1 MSHIQDDTV
10 TENMRTNVVSRFYA
24 WWLHELAKTLTP
36 RRAGAHAWRTL
47 LRYTPKGL
55 EISTRSAGT
64 IKHLGTLEPD
74 AAPEQ
79 TAALRRLVA
88 QKAAPKMGQVLLRLS
103 PGDVVERTIQ
113 IPEAASDVI
122 EPVLQNQMERIV
134 PWSQDDTRYGFRV
147 VGPNATSPD
156 QLDIHVVATTRSILD
171 TALGRARSVGLTPY
185 AIDFAPVAEGASA
198 IELMSLAP
206 DPVKK
211 AERALNGFFALLL
224 AFGVIISAFGLY
236 HMWSQQVQN
245 DDLTAKIASAKA
257 RVEEVKRLNDENFL
271 LRQQRERLVRRKME
285 EPAVMVL
292 IEALSRALPDSAYL
306 TELEIHG
313 RDTRIVGKS
322 DDPTALITVLEATPQ
337 FEDVHFS
344 AATTREEGETAGTF
358 SIISRAQGGRHLESQ
373 P

>member
-1 MSHIQDDTV
+1 MG
-10 TENMRTNVVSRFYA
+10 TNVVSRFYS

-36 RRAGAHAWRTL
+36 RRTSAQSWRTL
-47 LRYTPKGL
+47 LRYSPEGL
-55 EISTRSAGT
+55 EISTRSAGS
-64 IKHLGTLEPD
+64 IKHLGTLKPD
-74 AAPEQ
+74 AAPAQ
-79 TAALRRLVA
+79 TTALKRLVA
-88 QKAAPKMGQVLLRLS
+88 QKAGPKTGQVLLRLS
-103 PGDVVERTIQ
+103 PADVVERTIQ

-134 PWSQDDTRYGFRV
+134 PWSQDDTRYGYRV
-147 VGPNATSPD
+147 VGPNSTSPD
-156 QLDIHVVATTRSILD
+156 QLDVHVVATTRSILD
-171 TALGRARSVGLTPY
+171 AALKRARNVGLTPF
-185 AIDFAPVAEGASA
+185 AIDFAPASDGASS

-211 AERALNGFFALLL
+211 TERALNGFFALLL
-224 AFGVIISAFGLY
+224 AFGAIVSAFGLY
-236 HMWSQQVQN
+236 QMWSQQAQN
-245 DDLTAKIASAKA
+245 DDLMVNIASAKT
-257 RVEEVKRLNDENFL
+257 RLEEVKRLNDENAL

-337 FEDVHFS
+337 FQDVHFS

-358 SIISRAQGGRHLESQ
+358 SIISRAQGGPDLEGQ